1 MTGDTLETIH
11 LRSSSGHRKYLT
23 PQERQR
29 FLDAARTLPA
39 RRKQFCEVLFYTGC
53 RISEA
58 YQLSADRL
66 DPNESVIIFETLKL
80 RKRGVFRAV
89 PVPPRWLKSIVPIS
103 DSSSLWNFS
112 LKTGYRAVKRV
123 MHLAEIEGE
132 HASPKG
138 LRHGFGIVHGQ
149 NKTNPRLLQRW
160 MGHTSLDTTMIYLDA
175 QGEEERNAAKAG
187 W

>member
-1 MTGDTLETIH
+1 MQGDSLETIH
-11 LRSSSGHRKYLT
+11 LRSAKGHRKYLT
-23 PQERQR
+23 PQERKQ
-29 FLDAARTLPA
+29 FLAAARVLPL
-39 RRKQFCEVLFYTGC
+39 RRRQFCEVLYYTGC

-58 YQLSADRL
+58 YQLRPERL
-66 DPNESVIIFETLKL
+66 DLSESVLVIETLKL
-80 RKRGVFRAV
+80 RKRAVFRAI
-89 PVPPRWLKSIVPIS
+89 PVPPDWLKALAQNANQST
-103 DSSSLWNFS
+103 LWDFS
-112 LKTGYRAVKRV
+112 LKTGYRTIKKAMRI
-123 MHLAEIEGE
+123 AEIDGV

-175 QGEEERNAAKAG
+175 QGEEERNAAKTA

>member
-1 MTGDTLETIH
+1 MAGDNLETIH
-11 LRSSSGHRKYLT
+11 LRSSTGHRKYLT
-23 PQERQR
+23 PDERRR
-29 FLDAARTLPA
+29 FLNATKSLAE
-39 RRKQFCEVLFYTGC
+39 RRRRFCEVLFYTGC

-58 YQLSADRL
+58 YQLTADRL

-80 RKRGVFRAV
+80 RKRGVYRAV
-89 PVPPRWLKSIVPIS
+89 PVPQEWLRTIVSPS
-103 DSSSLWNFS
+103 CTGSLWGFS
-112 LKTGYRAVKRV
+112 LKTGYRVVKQT
-123 MHLAEIEGE
+123 MLLAGIEGE

-160 MGHTSLDTTMIYLDA
+160 MGHSSLDTTMIYLDA
-175 QGEEERNAAKAG
+175 QGDEERNAAKVA

>member
-1 MTGDTLETIH
+1 MEPLH

-23 PQERQR
+23 PHERQQ
-29 FLDAARTLPA
+29 FLRASRELPL

-58 YQLSADRL
+58 YQLNADRV
-66 DPNESVIIFETLKL
+66 DINESVLIFETLKL

-89 PVPPRWLKSIVPIS
+89 PVPANWLIRMASS
-103 DSSSLWNFS
+103 NEDSSFWGFS
-112 LKTGYRAVKRV
+112 LKTGYRIVKRV
-123 MHLAEIEGE
+123 MNSAGIEGE

-149 NKTNPRLLQRW
+149 NKTNPRLLQKW
-160 MGHTSLDTTMIYLDA
+160 MGHTSLETTMIYLDA